1 MPPDFLHLDR
11 FNISAADVISWVFR
25 CDPECIHPDVI
36 LMPWWQPDV
45 FGLWANRITTI
56 TDHILYELEF
66 KGKMISVIRSG
77 IGAPQSGDTVLAL
90 GCTPCE
96 RIIFAGSVG
105 GLRSDIHIGDLITLE
120 FSYSGDGFC
129 RYLGPE
135 APLKDCFLE
144 RIYPDESLSLALS
157 RSASPLAEEAGVVIH
172 IGPVFSIDSILAQF
186 RILDYFSDSL
196 GSIGI
201 EMETA
206 AVFKAARLVGIQAA
220 ALLSVSDV
228 PVIKRLF
235 TPGGFQKS
243 RTTAKIS
250 VPGYLPEHCW
260 IASMTFLRHK

>member
-1 MPPDFLHLDR
+1 
-11 FNISAADVISWVFR
+11 
-25 CDPECIHPDVI
+25 
-36 LMPWWQPDV
+36 MPWWQPDV

-66 KGKMISVIRSG
+66 KGKTISVIRSG

-105 GLRSDIHIGDLITLE
+105 GLRSDIHIGDLITPE

-157 RSASPLAEEAGVVIH
+157 RSASPLAEEAGVVILPARFSASTAFLPNSGYWIIFLIH
-172 IGPVFSIDSILAQF
+172 WAVLGLKWRPLQYSRRRAWLVF
-186 RILDYFSDSL
+186 
-196 GSIGI
+196 
-201 EMETA
+201 
-206 AVFKAARLVGIQAA
+206 RLRPYYLCQM
-220 ALLSVSDV
+220 
-228 PVIKRLF
+228 
-235 TPGGFQKS
+235 S
-243 RTTAKIS
+243 R
-250 VPGYLPEHCW
+250 
-260 IASMTFLRHK
+260 